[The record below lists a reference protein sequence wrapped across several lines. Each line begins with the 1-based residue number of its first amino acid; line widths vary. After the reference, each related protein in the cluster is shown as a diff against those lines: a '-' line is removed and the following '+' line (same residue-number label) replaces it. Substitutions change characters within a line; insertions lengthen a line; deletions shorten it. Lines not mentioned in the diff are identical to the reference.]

1 MTKTK
6 EVTYPVLPLHVFA
19 QSEEENW
26 FHVHIK
32 TLYPFSDDNSFYL
45 LLILLGPDKETKD
58 LISSRI
64 VSMIN
69 VTA

>member
-32 TLYPFSDDNSFYL
+32 LYILSVMITVSTAYENKPRVFTL
-45 LLILLGPDKETKD
+45 
-58 LISSRI
+58 I
-64 VSMIN
+64 VHS
-69 VTA
+69 